1 MTELLQADP
10 SVNPFA
16 LFNRWL
22 QDAWAAEKVN
32 ANAMTVASVDAA
44 GRPSARVV
52 LLKDLDHGFVFYTNF
67 ESQKGAELQDQPEAA
82 LCFYWPTLAR
92 QVRAAGRVEV
102 VSDAMADDYFATRPR
117 DSQVGAW
124 ASAQSRPLASRAE
137 LEGKVAEYD
146 RRFAGQPVPRP
157 PHWSGFRIVPRRIEF
172 WSEQPF
178 RLHDRVVYEPEG
190 DGWRCFRLYP

>member
-1 MTELLQADP
+1 MTEPLQADP
-10 SVNPFA
+10 TVDPFV
-16 LFNRWL
+16 LFNQWL
-22 QDAWAAEKVN
+22 QEAWASEKVN

-67 ESQKGAELQDQPEAA
+67 ESQKGGELQGQPQAA
-82 LCFYWPTLAR
+82 LCFYWRTLAR
-92 QVRAAGRVEV
+92 QVRATGKVEV
-102 VSDAMADDYFATRPR
+102 VSDAMADAYFASRAR

-124 ASAQSRPLASRAE
+124 ASAQSQLLASRSE

-178 RLHDRVVYEPEG
+178 RLHDRLAYEPEG
-190 DGWRCFRLYP
+190 NGWRCFRLYP

>member
-1 MTELLQADP
+1 MTEPLQADP
-10 SVNPFA
+10 TIDPLA
-16 LFNRWL
+16 LFKRWL
-22 QDAWAAEKVN
+22 EEAWTAEKVN
-32 ANAMTVASVDAA
+32 ANAMTVASVDAR
-44 GRPSARVV
+44 GRPSARIV

-67 ESQKGAELQDQPEAA
+67 ESQKGEELQAQREAA
-82 LCFYWPTLAR
+82 VCFYWRTLAR
-92 QVRAAGRVEV
+92 QVRAAGKVEIV
-102 VSDAMADDYFATRPR
+102 TEAMADAYFATRPR

-124 ASAQSRPLASRAE
+124 ASIQSRPLVSRAE

-157 PHWSGFRIVPRRIEF
+157 PHWCGFRIVPRRIEF

-190 DGWRCFRLYP
+190 NGWRCFRLYP